1 MNKKIFWIFALSI
14 IFILIFFRILTS
26 FLYPNKYSEYVEKY
40 SDEYNV
46 DSNLVYA
53 IIKQESNFKPAVN
66 SPRGAVGLMQ
76 LMENTALEVAEKL
89 EYNEIDLCN
98 PEVNIRLGVKHFSE
112 LLNKYKNNE
121 KMAIIAYNAG
131 MGNVDNWISKGII
144 DEDGTNLENVPY
156 RETNMYLRKVLKNYE
171 IYCKLY

>member
-1 MNKKIFWIFALSI
+1 MNKKIFLIFALSI
-14 IFILIFFRILTS
+14 IFILIFLRILTS

-53 IIKQESNFKPAVN
+53 IIKQESNFQASVN
-66 SPRGAVGLMQ
+66 SPKGAVGLMQ
-76 LMENTALEVAEKL
+76 LMENTALEVAKKVKCS
-89 EYNEIDLCN
+89 NIDLCN
-98 PEVNIRLGVKHFSE
+98 PEVNIRLGVKHLSE
-112 LLNKYKNNE
+112 LLDKYKNNE

-144 DEDGTNLENVPY
+144 DEDGNNLENVPY

>member
-1 MNKKIFWIFALSI
+1 MNKKIFLIFALSI
-14 IFILIFFRILTS
+14 IFILIFLRILTS
-26 FLYPNKYSEYVEKY
+26 LLYPNKYSEYVEKY

-53 IIKQESNFKPAVN
+53 IIKQESNFKPSVN
-66 SPRGAVGLMQ
+66 SSKGAVGLMQ
-76 LMENTALEVAEKL
+76 LMENTALDVAKNL
-89 EYNEIDLCN
+89 ECNDIDLRN
-98 PEVNIRLGVKHFSE
+98 PEINIRLGIKHFSE